1 MNNVE
6 TITPQ
11 YPDFGALLE
20 SVRENGRRI
29 DERDER
35 FRKEQA
41 EREAKWQAEMKA
53 ANDAEGGGGLY
64 TLVMVLVGLVCL
76 YLVVPLLSATIRRLH
91 DTGKSGWWVLV
102 SLVPSIGELILFIMC
117 LSPSEPYD
125 NRYGRFKPYHY

>member
-1 MNNVE
+1 MDAFIYYIKLCLTSKYFN
-6 TITPQ
+6 
-11 YPDFGALLE
+11 FHGRA
-20 SVRENGRRI
+20 SRREFWSFYAFICIIGILAYVLI
-29 DERDER
+29 D
-35 FRKEQA
+35 
-41 EREAKWQAEMKA
+41 EMKA
-53 ANDAEGGGGLY
+53 AYDAEGGGGLY